1 MKATTKS
8 KIFFTLFSILMISLM
23 VFLLVLAGYFMCVGE
38 PTMEGAANSFRAL
51 MGSGAALA
59 IFILSMFFWPW

>member
-1 MKATTKS
+1 MGQNTAS
-8 KIFFTLFSILMISLM
+8 KIIFTLFSIVMISLM

-38 PTMEGAANSFRAL
+38 PTMEGTANSFRAL

-59 IFILSMFFWPW
+59 IFMLSMFFWPW